1 MSAARRVGNGF
12 ARDPA
17 GDNQGVVPE
26 AQVPTRGTAARPT
39 VVMTTVVSVAL
50 AVVLAACGENKPA
63 VCSSVDSLNQSVQNV
78 KEIPR
83 YTASSTSDV
92 ERELLAIESDLSQVK
107 ADAKSEFSSQ
117 IDAAESSY
125 ASLRTSVE
133 AAKADPSPE
142 TLRAAGTALSTFNAD
157 VESLISDIKSTC

>member
-1 MSAARRVGNGF
+1 MGAARRVGNGF

-39 VVMTTVVSVAL
+39 VVMATVVSVAL

-92 ERELLAIESDLSQVK
+92 ERELPAIKSDLSQVK
-107 ADAKSEFSSQ
+107 ADAKSSSPRR
-117 IDAAESSY
+117 S
-125 ASLRTSVE
+125 TP
-133 AAKADPSPE
+133 PSPVM
-142 TLRAAGTALSTFNAD
+142 RASEPASRQRRRIHRPRHFAPRAPRCPPSMPMWRA
-157 VESLISDIKSTC
+157 